1 MGNPLSA
8 AAFVDVFVK
17 DETHDFCG
25 VLVDYKIV
33 DLLILLVDPSLLL
46 ELVAKWYNAAGEAA
60 VLCKLLHAGFH
71 AHGGLD
77 ALAGCLPVTDIVKQ
91 LVNVIVEPLLP
102 FYGAPNFNAITDK
115 PLYDKGR
122 FVISAAETVKHI
134 DKQNIETP
142 GNGFLLQFL
151 HGVALFCRFLETGY
165 AFFVKLI
172 L

>member
-1 MGNPLSA
+1 MGNPLCA
-8 AAFVDVFVK
+8 VAFVDVFIE

-25 VLVDYKIV
+25 VLVNRKIV
-33 DLLILLVDPSLLL
+33 DLLILLIDPSLFL
-46 ELVAKWYNAAGEAA
+46 ELVAKWHNAAGEAA
-60 VLCKLLHAGFH
+60 VLCKLFHAGFH
-71 AHGGLD
+71 AHGGFD

-91 LVNVIVEPLLP
+91 LVNMIVEPLLP
-102 FYGAPNFNAITDK
+102 LYGAPNFNAITDK

>member
-1 MGNPLSA
+1 MLSDNSDICKSLFGQKS
-8 AAFVDVFVK
+8 AF
-17 DETHDFCG
+17 
-25 VLVDYKIV
+25 
-33 DLLILLVDPSLLL
+33 
-46 ELVAKWYNAAGEAA
+46 
-60 VLCKLLHAGFH
+60 
-71 AHGGLD
+71 D

-102 FYGAPNFNAITDK
+102 LYGAPNFNAITDK

>member
-71 AHGGLD
+71 AHGGFD

-91 LVNVIVEPLLP
+91 FVHMIVKSLLP
-102 FYGAPNFNAITDK
+102 LYGAPNFDAVADK
-115 PLYDKGR
+115 PFYHKRR
-122 FVISAAETVKHI
+122 FIISAPKTVKHI
-134 DKQNIETP
+134 DQ
-142 GNGFLLQFL
+142 
-151 HGVALFCRFLETGY
+151 
-165 AFFVKLI
+165 
-172 L
+172 

>member
-77 ALAGCLPVTDIVKQ
+77 ALAGCLPVADIVKQ
-91 LVNVIVEPLLP
+91 LVNMIVEPLLP
-102 FYGAPNFNAITDK
+102 LYGAPNFNTIADK

-122 FVISAAETVKHI
+122 FVISTAETVKHI
-134 DKQNIETP
+134 DKQNVKAP

-151 HGVALFCRFLETGY
+151 HGVTLFCRFFETGY